1 MTLHET
7 IDIKQRFQLGKV
19 VITLGALSHCE
30 NNNIDYLGLTIR
42 HAIGD
47 FGIVGHLDN
56 VKLTHSERQHGE
68 YVTYDWLKLNA
79 IAIESQQGKV
89 LSIYS
94 SPENRDANIWI
105 QTLFDEKE
113 MQTTILLPC
122 EYHNKVE
129 AYK

>member
-1 MTLHET
+1 MTLYER
-7 IDIKQRFQLGKV
+7 IDIKQRFQLGKLA
-19 VITLGALSHCE
+19 ITRGALSHCE
-30 NNNIDYLGLTIR
+30 NNNIDYLELTIR

-47 FGIVGHLDN
+47 FGIVGRLEN

-68 YVTYDWLKLNA
+68 YLTFDGLKLNA

-94 SPENRDANIWI
+94 SPENRDVKIWI

-122 EYHNKVE
+122 EYHNKVD